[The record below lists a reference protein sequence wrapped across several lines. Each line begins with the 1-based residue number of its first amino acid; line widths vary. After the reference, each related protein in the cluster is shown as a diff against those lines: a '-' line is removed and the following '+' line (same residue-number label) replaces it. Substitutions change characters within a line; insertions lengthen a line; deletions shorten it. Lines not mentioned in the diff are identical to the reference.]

1 MVVVVVG
8 TDGAAVERA
17 LRAELGE
24 IAERLLLVV
33 NPAPEEGQASSL
45 RQGVAALPA
54 GCDPLVLLADQPW
67 VTAGT
72 LARIVGV
79 AVASPRAA
87 AVGLAAAGVVG
98 PPVLVHR
105 SLRPQIAGL
114 IGDEG
119 ARTLLRRYASGV
131 VAVPAEGD
139 EASDLDDVTDLQR
152 ARSAAAER
160 GE

>member
-1 MVVVVVG
+1 M
-8 TDGAAVERA
+8 
-17 LRAELGE
+17 
-24 IAERLLLVV
+24 RL
-33 NPAPEEGQASSL
+33 
-45 RQGVAALPA
+45 GVAALPA

-67 VTAGT
+67 VTAET
-72 LARIVGV
+72 LARVW
-79 AVASPRAA
+79 ASRSRSRARRPWALPRR
-87 AVGLAAAGVVG
+87 GVVG

-114 IGDEG
+114 TGDEG

-139 EASDLDDVTDLQR
+139 EASDVDDVTDLQR
-152 ARSAAAER
+152 ARSAAADR